1 MKFAMKLAFAA
12 CLMLVM
18 GLQAQAAQAK
28 SFVLLPFEVHA
39 PQNYSYLSKAVPSTL
54 MGRLSA
60 TGATG
65 TMGPR
70 AAGSAA
76 EARKFIGGADYA
88 LWGTVSVMGNDCT
101 IVLNSVDKKGSTWT
115 NTAQGPMSALNA
127 TVQRLAGAFSSD
139 GILPEPPVPLSGQL
153 RRRFPHPQPAPQG
166 RDGGHGRGRLQR

>member
-60 TGATG
+60 TGA
-65 TMGPR
+65 PW
-70 AAGSAA
+70 A
-76 EARKFIGGADYA
+76 
-88 LWGTVSVMGNDCT
+88 
-101 IVLNSVDKKGSTWT
+101 
-115 NTAQGPMSALNA
+115 
-127 TVQRLAGAFSSD
+127 
-139 GILPEPPVPLSGQL
+139 PV
-153 RRRFPHPQPAPQG
+153 RPAPPPKPASSSAVPTMPCG
-166 RDGGHGRGRLQR
+166 AR